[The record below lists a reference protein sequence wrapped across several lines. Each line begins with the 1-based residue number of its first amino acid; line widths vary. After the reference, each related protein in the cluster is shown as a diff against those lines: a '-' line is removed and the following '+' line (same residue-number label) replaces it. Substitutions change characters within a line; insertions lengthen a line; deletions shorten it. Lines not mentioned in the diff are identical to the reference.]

1 MAEPLTRDQME
12 FLAEK
17 LGYEITYL
25 SDTTVEKRLNGYWV
39 LLTDGTIRP
48 FRESDH
54 NFWAIYSEDNY
65 KFNPGY
71 EYEVLVSYIWDST
84 VNDRRSDSYIKL
96 IPKDFIPACKKYF
109 GGTPLYVG
117 TKRVNQAICK
127 VGGYSRRYK
136 GYTSKRMVVS
146 KRSCDCGVAG

>member
-12 FLAEK
+12 FLAKK
-17 LGYEITYL
+17 LGYKITYL
-25 SDTTVEKRLNGYWV
+25 SNVTVEKRLNGYRV

-54 NFWAIYSEDNY
+54 NFWAIYSIDDY
-65 KFNPGY
+65 KFDTGY
-71 EYEVLVSYIWDST
+71 KYEVLVSYIWDST
-84 VNDRRSDSYIKL
+84 YKDRRSDSYIEL

-127 VGGYSRRYK
+127 VGGVLKTVQGIYVK
-136 GYTSKRMVVS
+136 QGGNIK
-146 KRSCDCGVAG
+146 KLI